1 MPIVIASEDLPRLV
15 STRDSRDRV
24 DLVTAELFGLTELKA
39 DRITYHPGD
48 TAAAH
53 RHPGAKH
60 FFFVLAGEGLLH
72 AGGEDLQLA
81 EGDVALVLEDEIHWF
96 ENPSDGLFEFIELW
110 VPTPSETVWLRDDD
124 R

>member
-1 MPIVIASEDLPRLV
+1 MPRLV
-15 STRDSRDRV
+15 RSAGTPHLTSTRDTRDRI
-24 DLVTAELFGLTELKA
+24 DLVTEEMFDTTDLRA

-60 FFFVLAGEGLLH
+60 FFFVLEGNGLLH
-72 AGGEDLQLA
+72 AGEEDI
-81 EGDVALVLEDEIHWF
+81 EIGDVGPGIVVAEAVEK
-96 ENPSDGLFEFIELW
+96 
-110 VPTPSETVWLRDDD
+110 LRYHPV